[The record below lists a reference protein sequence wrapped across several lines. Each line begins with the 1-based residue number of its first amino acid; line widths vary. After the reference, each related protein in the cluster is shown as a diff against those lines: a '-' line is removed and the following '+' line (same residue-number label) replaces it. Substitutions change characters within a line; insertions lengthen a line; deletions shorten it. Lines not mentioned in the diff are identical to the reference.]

1 MSSEPPGTGT
11 GPSRDWGSGKRRE
24 AGKEQRVEVPHNEGV
39 ANHIG
44 PESCVECPR
53 GTGEALTG
61 VRVGQPL
68 SGERSSGV
76 PMLSDRQK
84 ATRRGAIMRVPRRKG
99 VRMIYWSML
108 LAAGLILPNE

>member
-1 MSSEPPGTGT
+1 M
-11 GPSRDWGSGKRRE
+11 
-24 AGKEQRVEVPHNEGV
+24 EVPYNEGV

-44 PESCVECPR
+44 PESCVECPP

-84 ATRRGAIMRVPRRKG
+84 ATRRGAIMRVPCPTPRRLRPWHARTLL
-99 VRMIYWSML
+99 VRKPGDLRRRPWGPTHGPHREGTSRSR
-108 LAAGLILPNE
+108 

>member
-1 MSSEPPGTGT
+1 MVHANQAQGSK
-11 GPSRDWGSGKRRE
+11 GSGKRRE
-24 AGKEQRVEVPHNEGV
+24 AGKEQRVEVPYNEGV

-61 VRVGQPL
+61 VRAGQPL

-84 ATRRGAIMRVPRRKG
+84 ATRRGAIMRVPRPTPR
-99 VRMIYWSML
+99 RLRPWHARTL
-108 LAAGLILPNE
+108 LV